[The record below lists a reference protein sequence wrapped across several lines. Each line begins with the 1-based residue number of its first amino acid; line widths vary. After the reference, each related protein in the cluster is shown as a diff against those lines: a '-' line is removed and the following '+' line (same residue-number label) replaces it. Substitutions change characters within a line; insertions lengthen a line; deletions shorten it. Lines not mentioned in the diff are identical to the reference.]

1 MELEKK
7 YNPLYIVAIILLGI
21 YTVWLLN
28 YYRGMLHWRFI
39 LEQASYIV
47 LILCILSRKS
57 DFLTVGAFLRV
68 LTELIGTISAFQF
81 LKMLGKVDF
90 QVISA
95 SGVVLSV
102 LSPIVWG
109 LFAVS
114 ALKREKAISLCT
126 AGAIV
131 YSMGV
136 VVTGYGLKAM
146 LRHGMVIA
154 FLILCGILLQKSS
167 IFTTFTTKGKNIP
180 KAADLSAN
188 PYEKIMKL
196 KELLDSDIITQEEFD
211 EKKKQILGL

>member
-1 MELEKK
+1 MEL
-7 YNPLYIVAIILLGI
+7 
-21 YTVWLLN
+21 
-28 YYRGMLHWRFI
+28 
-39 LEQASYIV
+39 ASYIV

-57 DFLTVGAFLRV
+57 DFLTVGAFLKV

-102 LSPIVWG
+102 LDPIVWG

-126 AGAIV
+126 AGAIA

-154 FLILCGILLQKSS
+154 FLILCGILLQRSS